1 MATYIQLLIL
11 TTEGRERAL
20 EDPQSVMR
28 AQQAV
33 ATPDIQ
39 VLGVYAV
46 LGEYDFVNIVAA
58 EDNEAIARFS
68 LKLGVRA
75 GAHIT
80 TLPAIPIGR
89 FGATG
94 KGEPQELEQGAART
108 LPDEP

>member
-11 TTEGRERAL
+11 TPGGRERAL

-58 EDNEAIARFS
+58 DDNEAIARFS

-80 TLPAIPIGR
+80 TLPAFTR
-89 FGATG
+89 R
-94 KGEPQELEQGAART
+94 ERCRAAKALARIHRRRASG
-108 LPDEP
+108 